1 MSFGFDKIKRPD
13 PPERNLDL
21 SGLSMKAPNPPVEK
35 EKKALAKGEKLGFS
49 SREPESAV
57 TGKGRIERR
66 RQHAASR
73 SIFIKGPEA
82 VLDRFV
88 AYTNELGVDAYWQAL
103 EKLLNEKDSRAGRES
118 VPGMFEAH

>member
-1 MSFGFDKIKRPD
+1 MSFGFDKVKKPD
-13 PPERNLDL
+13 PPDRNLDL
-21 SGLSMKAPNPPVEK
+21 SGLSMKPPVPPVEK

-66 RQHAASR
+66 RQRAASR

-82 VLDRFV
+82 VLDRFI

-103 EKLLNEKDSRAGRES
+103 EKLLNTKDK
-118 VPGMFEAH
+118 

>member
-1 MSFGFDKIKRPD
+1 MSFGFDKVKKPD
-13 PPERNLDL
+13 SPDRILDL
-21 SGLSMKAPNPPVEK
+21 SGLRMNPPVPPVEK

-49 SREPESAV
+49 SRESENA
-57 TGKGRIERR
+57 TAGRGRVERR
-66 RQHAASR
+66 RQQTANR

-103 EKLLNEKDSRAGRES
+103 EKLLNEKDK
-118 VPGMFEAH
+118 